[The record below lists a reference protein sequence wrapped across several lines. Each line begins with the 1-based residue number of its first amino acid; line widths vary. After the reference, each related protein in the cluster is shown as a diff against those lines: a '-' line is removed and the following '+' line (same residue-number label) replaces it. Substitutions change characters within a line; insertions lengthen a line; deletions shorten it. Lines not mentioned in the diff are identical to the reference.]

1 MMGQN
6 WEVVVTKPLPETVM
20 PLLEA
25 AGCRV
30 TLYGTDGDVEREVL
44 EQAVTAAHGIL
55 VTPSEKVDSRLV
67 ELGPKL
73 RVISTVSVGY
83 DHVDV
88 AAATRRGIPVGHT
101 PGVLTETTADL
112 AWALLMAT
120 ARRITEAERYLRAG
134 QWKTWSP
141 MLLVGQDVYGKTLG
155 IIGMGRIGQ
164 AVARRARGFDMKVLY
179 HNRSRRPEMEREL
192 QVTYCDLP
200 ELLEQS
206 DFVVL
211 LTPLT
216 PETRGL
222 MGQAQFSRM
231 QRHAVFI
238 NVSRGAT
245 VDEQALYQALSTGQ
259 IWAAGLDVW
268 GREPVDMNHPLLTL
282 PNVVALPHIGSASI
296 ATRTKMA
303 QLAVQNLI
311 KGLKGEPLLH
321 VVNPE
326 VYRQNAQ

>member
-1 MMGQN
+1 LMGQN